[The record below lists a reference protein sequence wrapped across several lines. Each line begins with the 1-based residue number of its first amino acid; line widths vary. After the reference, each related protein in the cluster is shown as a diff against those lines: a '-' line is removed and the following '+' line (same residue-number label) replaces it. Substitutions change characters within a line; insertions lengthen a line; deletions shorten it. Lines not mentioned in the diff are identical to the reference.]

1 MKKHFKGFT
10 LSELLLCIGI
20 IGVVSAMGMTI
31 TKISTDRAYNL
42 YYYTGYINLYNA
54 IADAK
59 ANGIESNQEIMQH
72 VTQLLSKDE
81 NNIAFATEMPFSSYK
96 AVLLAGDNY
105 CPSGYKRQG
114 TMCVPLSHVIE
125 DEKTT
130 TVPPTKP
137 NWSGTI
143 NGNGSGSGNNGSD
156 SGSGD
161 GTGGGNGNG
170 TGNGSGDGTGGGDGN
185 GTGNGSGD
193 GTGGGD
199 GVGWVEPNG
208 ANANVI
214 NGSNGIRY
222 YYANSLNDGMNGV
235 GTLQIASL
243 PQGLEIPFLT
253 YKAVLLAGDN
263 YCPSGYKR
271 QGTMCVPL
279 SHVIEDE
286 KTTTVPPTRPD
297 WSGPI
302 TGNGSG
308 SGNNGSDSGSGDDTG
323 NGTGDGSGDGSGS
336 GSGSGSGD
344 GDVTPNG
351 TITRAIPITMTVPQ
365 RKTRNNPDG
374 FATVRLLYINL
385 NGGYLIPI
393 TAGSSVDLQNRRDLL
408 PAFIDDGK
416 VGRNNALN
424 RNNGFVYTRPA
435 YGTYREM
442 FCSLSGLG
450 SIDTVISC
458 NGINSNKTGA
468 LKVVDPRKAK

>member
-42 YYYTGYINLYNA
+42 YYYTGYTNLYNA

-81 NNIAFATEMPFSSYK
+81 NNIAFATDMPFSSYK
-96 AVLLAGDNY
+96 AVLLANNIS
-105 CPSGYKRQG
+105 CPSGYKLQG
-114 TMCVPLSHVIE
+114 TKCLPLKHVID

-130 TVPPTKP
+130 LVPPTRP
-137 NWSGTI
+137 DWSGHIT
-143 NGNGSGSGNNGSD
+143 GDGSGSGND
-156 SGSGD
+156 GSGD
-161 GTGGGNGNG
+161 GTGGGSGDG
-170 TGNGSGDGTGGGDGN
+170 SGNGSGGD
-185 GTGNGSGD
+185 TGNDTGNS
-193 GTGGGD
+193 TGGGD

-253 YKAVLLAGDN
+253 YKAVLLASDN

-336 GSGSGSGD
+336 GSSSGSGS

-385 NGGYLIPI
+385 NGGYIIPI

>member
-42 YYYTGYINLYNA
+42 YYYTGYTNLYNA

-81 NNIAFATEMPFSSYK
+81 NNIAFATDIPFSSYK
-96 AVLLAGDNY
+96 AVLLASDNYY

-125 DEKTT
+125 DEKTI
-130 TVPPTKP
+130 TVPPTRP
-137 NWSGTI
+137 DWSGPIT
-143 NGNGSGSGNNGSD
+143 GNGSGSGNNGSN

-161 GTGGGNGNG
+161 DTGNG
-170 TGNGSGDGTGGGDGN
+170 TGDGSENGSGGD
-185 GTGNGSGD
+185 TGN

-253 YKAVLLAGDN
+253 YKAIGIENIGTVDTGSNKLPNQIVPEKYKN
-263 YCPSGYKR
+263 YNSHEGEEISDPTSGTSGGGSVTTEPDSSSTVTPDSSDPDSTPS
-271 QGTMCVPL
+271 P
-279 SHVIEDE
+279 
-286 KTTTVPPTRPD
+286 
-297 WSGPI
+297 
-302 TGNGSG
+302 
-308 SGNNGSDSGSGDDTG
+308 GSDPEEPDNNAVPS
-323 NGTGDGSGDGSGS
+323 
-336 GSGSGSGD
+336 
-344 GDVTPNG
+344 G
-351 TITRAIPITMTVPQ
+351 TITKAIPITMTVPQ

>member
-42 YYYTGYINLYNA
+42 YYYTGYTNLYNA

-81 NNIAFATEMPFSSYK
+81 NNIAFATDMPFSSYK
-96 AVLLAGDNY
+96 AVLLANNIS
-105 CPSGYKRQG
+105 CPSGYKLQG
-114 TMCVPLSHVIE
+114 TKCLPLKHVID

-130 TVPPTKP
+130 LVPPTRP
-137 NWSGTI
+137 DWSGHIT
-143 NGNGSGSGNNGSD
+143 GNGSGSGND
-156 SGSGD
+156 
-161 GTGGGNGNG
+161 
-170 TGNGSGDGTGGGDGN
+170 GSGDGTGGGDG
-185 GTGNGSGD
+185 D
-193 GTGGGD
+193 
-199 GVGWVEPNG
+199 
-208 ANANVI
+208 
-214 NGSNGIRY
+214 
-222 YYANSLNDGMNGV
+222 
-235 GTLQIASL
+235 
-243 PQGLEIPFLT
+243 
-253 YKAVLLAGDN
+253 
-263 YCPSGYKR
+263 
-271 QGTMCVPL
+271 
-279 SHVIEDE
+279 
-286 KTTTVPPTRPD
+286 
-297 WSGPI
+297 
-302 TGNGSG
+302 
-308 SGNNGSDSGSGDDTG
+308 
-323 NGTGDGSGDGSGS
+323 GTGDGSGDGSGS
-336 GSGSGSGD
+336 GSSSGSGS

>member
-42 YYYTGYINLYNA
+42 YYYTGYTNLYNA

-81 NNIAFATEMPFSSYK
+81 NNIAFATDMPFSSYK
-96 AVLLAGDNY
+96 AVLLANNIS
-105 CPSGYKRQG
+105 CPSGYRLQG
-114 TMCVPLSHVIE
+114 TKCLPLKHVID

-130 TVPPTKP
+130 KVPPTRP
-137 NWSGTI
+137 DWSGHITG
-143 NGNGSGSGNNGSD
+143 NGSDSGNDGTGGDSGSGTGNGSGSGSGD
-156 SGSGD
+156 GSGSG
-161 GTGGGNGNG
+161 TGNGSG
-170 TGNGSGDGTGGGDGN
+170 SGSGDGTGGGDGA
-185 GTGNGSGD
+185 
-193 GTGGGD
+193 
-199 GVGWVEPNG
+199 GWVEPNG

-243 PQGLEIPFLT
+243 PQGLEIAFLT
-253 YKAVLLAGDN
+253 YKAVIRQKDN
-263 YCPSGYKR
+263 YAPNDIDDLLPNDTASGTTKPKPNYS
-271 QGTMCVPL
+271 GT
-279 SHVIEDE
+279 
-286 KTTTVPPTRPD
+286 
-297 WSGPI
+297 G
-302 TGNGSG
+302 GSG
-308 SGNNGSDSGSGDDTG
+308 GTSTSGSSSNSGNNSSS
-323 NGTGDGSGDGSGS
+323 SSGS
-336 GSGSGSGD
+336 GS

-450 SIDTVISC
+450 SIDTVINC
-458 NGINSNKTGA
+458 TGIEANKIGA
-468 LKVVDPRKAK
+468 LKVVDPRKSK

>member
-170 TGNGSGDGTGGGDGN
+170 TGNGSGDGTSGGNGN

-214 NGSNGIRY
+214 NGRNGIRY

-253 YKAVLLAGDN
+253 YKAIGIENIGTVGTGSYKHYNSHEGEKVVA
-263 YCPSGYKR
+263 PTSGTSK
-271 QGTMCVPL
+271 
-279 SHVIEDE
+279 
-286 KTTTVPPTRPD
+286 
-297 WSGPI
+297 
-302 TGNGSG
+302 GSG
-308 SGNNGSDSGSGDDTG
+308 ATSSPSTSTPDSSDPEPDSTPSTGGDPEEPDNNAVPS
-323 NGTGDGSGDGSGS
+323 
-336 GSGSGSGD
+336 
-344 GDVTPNG
+344 G
-351 TITRAIPITMTVPQ
+351 TITKAIPITMTVPQ

-416 VGRNNALN
+416 VGRNSALN